1 MDGLFLLFI
10 DRLSIENE
18 QMASFNQT
26 ILITTIDSID
36 YSYEMLYNIHDNVAK
51 MKDQQ

>member
-1 MDGLFLLFI
+1 
-10 DRLSIENE
+10 
-18 QMASFNQT
+18 MAFFNQT
-26 ILITTIDSID
+26 ILITTIDLND